1 MTKLPHGRSELPI
14 YMPKVYMCPLSGEL
28 MQEPVILVESAQT
41 YEQKAIVDWLEQGMA
56 AIAVHLA
63 C

>member
-1 MTKLPHGRSELPI
+1 MTKPPHGRTELPI

-41 YEQKAIVDWLEQGMA
+41 YEQKAIVDWLEQGVPV
-56 AIAVHLA
+56 ILA
-63 C
+63 DL